1 MFDELLRKANELLHR
16 GEAFALAVVVRR
28 EAPISGRP
36 GDKAIIQADGKIA
49 GWIGGGCTQPVV
61 IKEAQNAIKDG
72 RPRFVRVTPSS
83 STDHQEGIV
92 EYNMTCHSGG
102 TIDVYIEPVLPQTHL
117 IILGKSP
124 VAQTLARLGRVLHYR
139 VSVFAPHAEPHLFPE
154 VEALHDT
161 LDLSGQMIA
170 PQTFVVV
177 STQGQ
182 DDEEALQSALKIKSS
197 YLAFVASRKKAEA
210 VFEFLKS
217 KGVSETQL
225 KAIKVPAGLDIK
237 AHLPEEIAVSI
248 LAEIIRMRNSSAP
261 PPVASAPE
269 AQTPRPL
276 KVIPAEAVAI
286 DPICGMSVDIA
297 TAKHRSEFQGQ
308 AYYFCCA
315 GCKERFD
322 KQPEK
327 YLSVSRKI

>member
-1 MFDELLRKANELLHR
+1 MFDEIIRKANDLLNR

-28 EAPISGRP
+28 EAPISGRA

-72 RPRFVRVTPSS
+72 QPRFVRVTPTSS
-83 STDHQEGIV
+83 KNPQEGIV

-124 VAQTLARLGRVLHYR
+124 VAQTLAQLGRLLHYR
-139 VSVFAPHAEPHLFPE
+139 VSVFAPHAEQHLFPN
-154 VEALHDT
+154 VDSLHDAF
-161 LDLSGQMIA
+161 DLEAQLIT

-182 DDEEALQSALKIKSS
+182 DDEEALQAALKIKSP

-210 VFEFLKS
+210 VFDFLKS
-217 KGVSETQL
+217 KGVTAARLE
-225 KAIKVPAGLDIK
+225 AVKVPAGLDIK

-248 LAEIIRMRNSSAP
+248 LAEIIRMRNSATP
-261 PPVASAPE
+261 QPAASAPRE
-269 AQTPRPL
+269 QTEKFL
-276 KVIPAEAVAI
+276 KIIQLEPAVVI
-286 DPICGMSVDIA
+286 DPVCGMSVNSSS
-297 TAKHRSEFQGQ
+297 AKHRAEFQGQ
-308 AYYFCCA
+308 SYYFCCA
-315 GCKERFD
+315 GCKDRFE

-327 YLSVSRKI
+327 YLAANA